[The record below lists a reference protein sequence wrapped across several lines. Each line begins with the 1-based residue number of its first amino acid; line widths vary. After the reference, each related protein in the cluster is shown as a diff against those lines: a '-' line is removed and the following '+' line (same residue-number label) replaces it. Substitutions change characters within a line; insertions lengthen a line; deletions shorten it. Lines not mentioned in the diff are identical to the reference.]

1 MSDSDSE
8 RKLGT
13 PGLGTPDTINAV
25 VIVDGESGQAF
36 EYRGPYS
43 FRRDGGCWE
52 TDIPIGL
59 YERGGIDN
67 ATADRLGER
76 VGDVALAYADSN
88 VHSSGVIEAADVI
101 DGKLTIRVDD
111 PAHLSSDDVDV
122 DPSEVDR

>member
-25 VIVDGESGQAF
+25 VIVDRESGQAF

-43 FRRDGGCWE
+43 FRQDGGDWE

-67 ATADRLGER
+67 ATANRLADRT
-76 VGDVALAYADSN
+76 GDLALAYADSS
-88 VHSSGVIEAADVI
+88 VLSSGVIEAADVI
-101 DGKLTIRVDD
+101 EGKLTIRVDD
-111 PAHLSSDDVDV
+111 PAHLSDDDVDM
-122 DPSEVDR
+122 DLSEVDR